1 MNQKD
6 KLYENAL
13 NSSVAVATKEKETTT
28 ITTNNKKSLKIEI
41 EAPYKLKPMQ
51 KFYCGLKSIMDFF
64 IALIALIILS
74 PLFLIVAIA
83 IKIDSK
89 GPVFF
94 KHKRIGKNNKEFT
107 CIKFRSM
114 AVEARPDIA
123 GYEYKDVNSYI
134 TKVGNFLRKTSI
146 DELPQL
152 YCMLTGK
159 MSLIGY
165 RPSQRSEEEL
175 NTSREEFDMYQVRP
189 GITGWAQIH
198 GRDVLAAHPKEKAK
212 YDAYYLHHFSMWL
225 DIKIFFMTIAKI
237 FKRSDIEEGVIIESR
252 NVEDKAMSEETL

>member
-1 MNQKD
+1 MNQQEE
-6 KLYENAL
+6 LYEDVSTGN
-13 NSSVAVATKEKETTT
+13 VGVATKEKETTKT
-28 ITTNNKKSLKIEI
+28 ATNKKSLKIDV

-51 KFYCGLKSIMDFF
+51 KFYCGLKAGMDFF
-64 IALIALIILS
+64 IALIALIVLS

-83 IKIDSK
+83 IKVDSK

-237 FKRSDIEEGVIIESR
+237 FKRSDIEEGVIEEDNIE
-252 NVEDKAMSEETL
+252 NSEEVVINE